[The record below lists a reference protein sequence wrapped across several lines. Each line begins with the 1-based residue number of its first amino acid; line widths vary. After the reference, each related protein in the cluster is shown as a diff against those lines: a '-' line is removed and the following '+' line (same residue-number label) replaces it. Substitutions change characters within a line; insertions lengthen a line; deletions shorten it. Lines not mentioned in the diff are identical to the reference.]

1 MTKIL
6 GKKTGSMMSRIGIAA
21 VAGLSL
27 TVASAFAAE
36 PVTIGTGVDASFS
49 PVFVA
54 LQNKLFE
61 KEGLSVTTQNY
72 PSGGEATDA
81 VGAGQLNM
89 TIVGSPAA
97 INRGSRVDIR
107 ILAIV
112 ETHGKFVKL
121 AARKGITDPSQI
133 KKIGFAPAGDSEYA
147 VRLAMK
153 KYNIPNVELVRSA
166 PPELPALLTRGDI
179 DAFFIWEP
187 WPSLAVKQ
195 GASILAVSEDVGHLG
210 TIVLV
215 TSADWLKGHQD
226 AAEKVARALA
236 QACDAIRANPE
247 EAGKAAQMAG
257 KIPVDQTVQFVK
269 EVDCKVRSV
278 TDKDLEDYD
287 RIANFLQEQK
297 ITKTKTDLGKV
308 VVKDFYKP

>member
-1 MTKIL
+1 MR
-6 GKKTGSMMSRIGIAA
+6 RIGIAA
-21 VAGLSL
+21 FTSFGLM
-27 TVASAFAAE
+27 TASVFAAE

-61 KEGLSVTTQNY
+61 KEGLNVTTQNY

-89 TIVGSPAA
+89 TVVGAPAA
-97 INRGSRVDIR
+97 LNRGSRVDVR

-121 AARKGITDPSQI
+121 VARKGITDPSQI
-133 KKIGFAPAGDSEYA
+133 KKIGFAPAGDSEYS

-195 GASILAVSEDVGHLG
+195 GGSVLAVSEDVGHLG

-215 TSADWLKGHQD
+215 TSADWLKQHRA
-226 AAEKVARALA
+226 AAEGVARALA

-287 RIANFLQEQK
+287 RIADFLLEQK
-297 ITKTKTDLGKV
+297 ITKTKTDLSKV

>member
-1 MTKIL
+1 MTTSL
-6 GKKTGSMMSRIGIAA
+6 RRTPALTLRRLGIAA
-21 VAGLSL
+21 VASLSFSA
-27 TVASAFAAE
+27 ASALAAE

-61 KEGLSVTTQNY
+61 KEGLNVTTQNY

-153 KYNIPNVELVRSA
+153 KFNIPNVELVRSA

-195 GASILAVSEDVGHLG
+195 GATILAVSEDVGHLG
-210 TIVLV
+210 TIVLL
-215 TSADWLKGHQD
+215 TSADWLKGHKD

-278 TDKDLEDYD
+278 TDKDVQDYEK
-287 RIANFLQEQK
+287 IADFLQEQK

>member
-1 MTKIL
+1 MTKL
-6 GKKTGSMMSRIGIAA
+6 LDKKMDSRVRRIGMAAIASF
-21 VAGLSL
+21 GLM
-27 TVASAFAAE
+27 TASAFAAE

-89 TIVGSPAA
+89 TVVGAPAA
-97 INRGSRVDIR
+97 LNRGSRVDVR

-133 KKIGFAPAGDSEYA
+133 KKIGFSPAGDSEYS

-166 PPELPALLTRGDI
+166 PPELPALLARGDI

-215 TSADWLKGHQD
+215 TSADWLKQHQA
-226 AAEKVARALA
+226 AAEGVARALA
-236 QACDAIRANPE
+236 KACDAIRANPE

-287 RIANFLQEQK
+287 RIADFLQEQK
-297 ITKTKTDLGKV
+297 ITRTKTDLSKV